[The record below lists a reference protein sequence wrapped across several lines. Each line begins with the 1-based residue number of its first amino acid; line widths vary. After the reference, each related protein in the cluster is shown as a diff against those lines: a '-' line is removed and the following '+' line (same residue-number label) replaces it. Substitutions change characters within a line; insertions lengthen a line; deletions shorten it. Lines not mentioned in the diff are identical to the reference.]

1 MDYEEVL
8 VVSHIDLNK
17 IDNMQYDV
25 LREIGNIGAGNATT
39 ALSQMINAKIDMKV
53 PNVELLEFKY
63 LSDIIG
69 GAENIVVGIL
79 FTLQGQIDG
88 MMMFMMDLPA
98 SHHLVNTLMGKSDVD
113 NSEDDFTEIELS
125 ALNEIGNII
134 AGAYL
139 SSLSALTNITITSS
153 VPYMSIDMAG
163 AILSVPAIEF
173 GKVGDK
179 ALLIETE
186 FGDDMNTVNGYFIL
200 IPSLESYSVI
210 LSSLGL

>member
-1 MDYEEVL
+1 MAN
-8 VVSHIDLNK
+8 IDLNK

-39 ALSQMINAKIDMKV
+39 ALSQMINSKVDMKV
-53 PNVELLEFKY
+53 PKVELLEFKE
-63 LSDIIG
+63 LPDIVG

-79 FTLQGQIDG
+79 FTLEGQIDG
-88 MMMFMMDLPA
+88 MMMFMMDKSA
-98 SHHLVNTLMGKSDVD
+98 ARHLVNLLMGSTDENSD
-113 NSEDDFTEIELS
+113 ETFTEMELS
-125 ALNEIGNII
+125 GLNEIGNII

-139 SSLSALTNITITSS
+139 SSLSSLTNITIISS
-153 VPYMSIDMAG
+153 VPYMAIDMAG

-173 GKVGDK
+173 GKIGDK

-186 FGDDMNTVNGYFIL
+186 FKDQIRAVNGYFIL
-200 IPSLESYSVI
+200 IPTLESYGVI

>member
-1 MDYEEVL
+1 M
-8 VVSHIDLNK
+8 SQINLNQ
-17 IDNMQYDV
+17 IDNMQFDV

-39 ALSQMINAKIDMKV
+39 ALSQMINSKIDMKV
-53 PNVELLEFKY
+53 PKVDLLEFKE
-63 LSDIIG
+63 LSDIVG

-79 FTLQGQIDG
+79 FTLEGSIDG
-88 MMMFMMDLPA
+88 MMMFMMDMEA
-98 SHHLVNTLMGKSDVD
+98 SRHLVNLLVGSAYTTETGEF
-113 NSEDDFTEIELS
+113 SEMELS

-139 SSLSALTNITITSS
+139 SSLSTLTNMLITSS
-153 VPYMSIDMAG
+153 VPYLAIDMAG

-173 GKVGDK
+173 GKIGDK

-186 FGDDMNTVNGYFIL
+186 FGDEERAVNGYFIL
-200 IPSLESYSVI
+200 IPTMESYAAI